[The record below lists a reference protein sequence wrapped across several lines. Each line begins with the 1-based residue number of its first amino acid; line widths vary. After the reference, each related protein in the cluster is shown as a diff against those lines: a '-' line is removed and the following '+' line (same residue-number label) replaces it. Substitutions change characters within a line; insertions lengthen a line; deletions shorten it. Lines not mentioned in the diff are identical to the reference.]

1 MNELEKPPANNTGL
15 QAIHSFTDSFSK
27 LLLAHAVYQFL
38 FINSTKTYTYY
49 VSGVGQT

>member
-1 MNELEKPPANNTGL
+1 MNWRNHQQTIQGCR
-15 QAIHSFTDSFSK
+15 QSIHSLIHSAN
-27 LLLAHAVYQFL
+27 LLARAVYQFL